1 MIKEKLRRGRKGN
14 ERVYSEKGKEE
25 DDSWGFQ
32 GVGDGAGGEDGR
44 EVGRKGVIRE
54 WVGFPRISFLQ
65 KE

>member
-32 GVGDGAGGEDGR
+32 GVGGEDGR